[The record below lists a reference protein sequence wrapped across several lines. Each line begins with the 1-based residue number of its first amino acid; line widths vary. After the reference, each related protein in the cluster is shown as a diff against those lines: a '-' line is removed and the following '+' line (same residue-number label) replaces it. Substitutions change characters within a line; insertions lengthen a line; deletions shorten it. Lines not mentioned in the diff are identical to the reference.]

1 MRLFRDRRDAGAR
14 LAERLEHLRSETP
27 VVLGLPRGGVPV
39 AFEVA
44 SRLDAPLDVI
54 VVRKL
59 GVPVQPELGM
69 GAVGEDGVI
78 VLNDDVVRLARV
90 SHDELARIEAR
101 ERAEVQRRAEQ
112 FRGGRPRVDVTGRT
126 AVIVDDGI
134 ATGGSARAAL
144 QVARAQGA
152 RRAVLAVPV
161 GSPDTIAAMQAEAD
175 EVVCVETPYGFMAVG
190 QAYANFTQTTDDE
203 VIELLAA
210 AASGRRAPDGR

>member
-1 MRLFRDRRDAGAR
+1 MRLFRDRRDAGVR
-14 LAERLEHLRSETP
+14 LAERLEPLRSETP

-59 GVPVQPELGM
+59 GVPFQPELGM

-90 SHDELARIEAR
+90 SDDELARIEAR
-101 ERAEVQRRAEQ
+101 ERAEVERRAER

-144 QVARAQGA
+144 RVARAQGA
-152 RRAVLAVPV
+152 RRAVLGVPV
-161 GSPDTIAAMQAEAD
+161 GSSDTIAAMRAEAD
-175 EVVCVETPYGFMAVG
+175 EVVCVETPFGFMAVG
-190 QAYANFTQTTDDE
+190 QAYANFAQTTDEE
-203 VIELLAA
+203 VIELLAVA
-210 AASGRRAPDGR
+210 AGR

>member
-1 MRLFRDRRDAGAR
+1 LPLFRDRRDAGAR
-14 LAERLEHLRSETP
+14 LAELLEHLRAEEP

-44 SRLDAPLDVI
+44 SRLGAPLDVI

-59 GVPVQPELGM
+59 GVPFQPELGM
-69 GAVGEDGVI
+69 GAVGEDGAI
-78 VLNDDVVRLARV
+78 VVNHDVVQLARV
-90 SHDELARIEAR
+90 RDDELARIEAR
-101 ERAEVQRRAEQ
+101 ERAEVERRAAS
-112 FRGGRPRVDVTGRT
+112 FRGSRPRVDVTGRT
-126 AVIVDDGI
+126 AILVDDGI

-152 RRAVLAVPV
+152 RRSVLGVPV
-161 GSPDTIAAMQAEAD
+161 GPPDTIAAMRAEAD

-190 QAYANFTQTTDDE
+190 QAYANFSQTTDEE

-210 AASGRRAPDGR
+210 AAGG

>member
-14 LAERLEHLRSETP
+14 LAEQLEHLRAEEP

-44 SRLDAPLDVI
+44 SRLGAPLDVI

-69 GAVGEDGVI
+69 GAVGEDGAI

-90 SHDELARIEAR
+90 SGDELDRIAAR
-101 ERAEVQRRAEQ
+101 ERSEVERRAERY
-112 FRGGRPRVDVTGRT
+112 RGGRPRVDVRGRT
-126 AVIVDDGI
+126 AVVVDDGI

-144 QVARAQGA
+144 QVVRAQGA
-152 RRAVLAVPV
+152 RRAVLGVPV
-161 GSPDTIAAMQAEAD
+161 GSPDTIAAMRAEAD
-175 EVVCVETPYGFMAVG
+175 EVVCVETPFGFMAVG
-190 QAYANFTQTTDDE
+190 QAYANFSQTTDDE
-203 VIELLAA
+203 VVELLASA
-210 AASGRRAPDGR
+210 R

>member
-14 LAERLEHLRSETP
+14 LADRLEHLRSEAP

-44 SRLDAPLDVI
+44 TRLDAPLDVI

-59 GVPVQPELGM
+59 GVPFQPELGM

-90 SHDELARIEAR
+90 PADELARIESR
-101 ERAEVQRRAEQ
+101 ERAEVERRAER
-112 FRGGRPRVDVTGRT
+112 FRGGRPRVDVAGRT

-175 EVVCVETPYGFMAVG
+175 EVVCVETPFGFMAVG
-190 QAYANFTQTTDDE
+190 QAYANFAQTTDDE

-210 AASGRRAPDGR
+210 AA

>member
-1 MRLFRDRRDAGAR
+1 MPLFRDRRDAGAR
-14 LAERLEHLRSETP
+14 LAESLEHLRAEEP

-44 SRLDAPLDVI
+44 EHLDAPLDVI

-69 GAVGEDGVI
+69 GAVGEDGAI
-78 VLNDDVVRLARV
+78 VLNDDVVRLTRV
-90 SHDELARIEAR
+90 SADELARVEAR
-101 ERAEVQRRAEQ
+101 ERAEVARRAER
-112 FRGGRPRVDVTGRT
+112 FRGSRRRVDVRGRT
-126 AVIVDDGI
+126 ALLVDDGI

-144 QVARAQGA
+144 QVVRAQGA

-161 GSPDTIAAMQAEAD
+161 GPADTIAAMRAEAD
-175 EVVCVETPYGFMAVG
+175 EVVCVETPFGFLAVG
-190 QAYANFTQTTDDE
+190 QAYANFAQTTDEE

-210 AASGRRAPDGR
+210 ARDG